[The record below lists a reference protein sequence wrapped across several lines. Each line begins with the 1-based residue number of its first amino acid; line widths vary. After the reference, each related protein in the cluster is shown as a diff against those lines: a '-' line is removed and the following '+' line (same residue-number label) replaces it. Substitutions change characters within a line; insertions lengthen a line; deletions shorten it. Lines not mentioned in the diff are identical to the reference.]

1 MDTVHVVLLEI
12 VFVEKKNMMLNRK
25 ITGCFI
31 GVMNATLLTHVSNI
45 FSARSFLRVALK
57 IITRVH
63 ETQPGLNCINSD
75 KKINSRPPV
84 LVDKLDNV
92 QL

>member
-1 MDTVHVVLLEI
+1 
-12 VFVEKKNMMLNRK
+12 MMLNRK
-25 ITGCFI
+25 ITGCII

-63 ETQPGLNCINSD
+63 ETQPGLNCIHPD